1 MENII
6 HLNSDNIEKSFT
18 KILLMGNKGS
28 GKTSIKS
35 IIFQQK
41 LPKDTIRLATTNE
54 IEEIHVKIMGSINI
68 NLIDCCS
75 KDEYISNLNYIHHN
89 NKYFDTKKEK
99 IFSKVDILIFV
110 IDAFEFIKDINSE
123 RKKSLDYFKK

>member
-41 LPKDTIRLATTNE
+41 LPKDTIRLALTNE

-75 KDEYISNLNYIHHN
+75 KDEYN

>member
-6 HLNSDNIEKSFT
+6 HLNPDNTEKSFT

-41 LPKDTIRLATTNE
+41 LPKDTIRLAPTNE
-54 IEEIHVKIMGSINI
+54 IEEIHVKIMDNINI
-68 NLIDCCS
+68 NIIDCCS
-75 KDEYISNLNYIHHN
+75 NEEFIK
-89 NKYFDTKKEK
+89 KYFNSKKEK
-99 IFSKVDILIFV
+99 IFTKVDILIFV
-110 IDAFEFIKDINSE
+110 IDASEFIRSSNSQRE
-123 RKKSLDYFKK
+123 KSLDYFKK

>member
-41 LPKDTIRLATTNE
+41 LPKDTIKLAPTNE
-54 IEEIHVKIMGSINI
+54 IEEIHVKIMGNINI

-75 KDEYISNLNYIHHN
+75 KDEYN

>member
-1 MENII
+1 MENIV
-6 HLNSDNIEKSFT
+6 HLNLDNTEKSFT

-41 LPKDTIRLATTNE
+41 LPKDTIRLAPTSE
-54 IEEIHVKIMGSINI
+54 IEEIHVKIMEDINI
-68 NLIDCCS
+68 NIIDCCYNE
-75 KDEYISNLNYIHHN
+75 EYV
-89 NKYFDTKKEK
+89 NKYFSTKKEK

-110 IDAFEFIKDINSE
+110 VGAYEFINSSDS
-123 RKKSLDYFKK
+123 KKKKTLEYFKK

>member
-1 MENII
+1 MENINN
-6 HLNSDNIEKSFT
+6 LNPEKKKKSFT

-41 LPKDTIRLATTNE
+41 LPKDTIRLAPTNE
-54 IEEIHVKIMGSINI
+54 IEEIHVNIMGSINI

-75 KDEYISNLNYIHHN
+75 KDEYN

>member
-1 MENII
+1 MEKII

-41 LPKDTIRLATTNE
+41 LPKDTIRLAPTNE
-54 IEEIHVKIMGSINI
+54 IEEIHVNIMGSIKI

-75 KDEYISNLNYIHHN
+75 KDEYN

>member
-41 LPKDTIRLATTNE
+41 LPKDTIRLAPTNE
-54 IEEIHVKIMGSINI
+54 IEEIHLNIMGSINI

-75 KDEYISNLNYIHHN
+75 KDEYN

>member
-41 LPKDTIRLATTNE
+41 LPKDTIRLAPTKE

-75 KDEYISNLNYIHHN
+75 KDEYN

-110 IDAFEFIKDINSE
+110 IDALEFIKDVNSE

>member
-1 MENII
+1 MKNII

-41 LPKDTIRLATTNE
+41 LPKDTIKLASTNE
-54 IEEIHVKIMGSINI
+54 LEEIHVKIMGNINI

-75 KDEYISNLNYIHHN
+75 KDEYN
-89 NKYFDTKKEK
+89 NKYFNSKKDK

-110 IDAFEFIKDINSE
+110 INAFEFINASNSE
-123 RKKSLDYFKK
+123 RKKSLDYFQK

>member
-1 MENII
+1 MKNII

-41 LPKDTIRLATTNE
+41 LPKDTIKLAPTNE
-54 IEEIHVKIMGSINI
+54 IEEIHVKIMGNI
-68 NLIDCCS
+68 NVNLMDCCS
-75 KDEYISNLNYIHHN
+75 KDEYN
-89 NKYFDTKKEK
+89 NKYFNSKKDK

-110 IDAFEFIKDINSE
+110 INAFEFINASNSE
-123 RKKSLDYFKK
+123 RKKSLDYFQK

>member
-6 HLNSDNIEKSFT
+6 HLEKSFT

-41 LPKDTIRLATTNE
+41 LPKDTIRLAPTNE

-75 KDEYISNLNYIHHN
+75 KDEYN

>member
-6 HLNSDNIEKSFT
+6 NLNPEKKEKSFT

-41 LPKDTIRLATTNE
+41 LPKDTIRLAPTNE
-54 IEEIHVKIMGSINI
+54 IEEIHVKIMGNI
-68 NLIDCCS
+68 NVKIIDCCS
-75 KDEYISNLNYIHHN
+75 REEYI
-89 NKYFDTKKEK
+89 NKYFTTKKEK
-99 IFSKVDILIFV
+99 IFSDVDILVFV
-110 IDAFEFIKDINSE
+110 IDAEESIKDSNRQKDLE
-123 RKKSLDYFKK
+123 YFRK

>member
-6 HLNSDNIEKSFT
+6 HLNLDNTEKSFT

-41 LPKDTIRLATTNE
+41 LPKDTIRLAPTNE

-75 KDEYISNLNYIHHN
+75 KDEYN

-123 RKKSLDYFKK
+123 RKKSLDFFKK

>member
-1 MENII
+1 MKNII

-41 LPKDTIRLATTNE
+41 LPKDTIKLAPTNE
-54 IEEIHVKIMGSINI
+54 IEEIHVKIMGNINI
-68 NLIDCCS
+68 NLIDCCC
-75 KDEYISNLNYIHHN
+75 KDEYN
-89 NKYFDTKKEK
+89 NKYFNSKKDK

-110 IDAFEFIKDINSE
+110 INAFEFINASNSE
-123 RKKSLDYFKK
+123 RKKSLDYFQK

>member
-41 LPKDTIRLATTNE
+41 LPKDTIKLAPTNE
-54 IEEIHVKIMGSINI
+54 IEEIHVKIMGNINI

-75 KDEYISNLNYIHHN
+75 KDEYN
-89 NKYFDTKKEK
+89 NKYFNSKKDK

-110 IDAFEFIKDINSE
+110 INAFEFINASNSE
-123 RKKSLDYFKK
+123 RKKSLDYFQK

>member
-1 MENII
+1 MKNII
-6 HLNSDNIEKSFT
+6 HLNSDNIEKSFI

-41 LPKDTIRLATTNE
+41 LPKDTIKLAPTNE
-54 IEEIHVKIMGSINI
+54 IEEIHVKIMGNINI

-75 KDEYISNLNYIHHN
+75 KDEYN
-89 NKYFDTKKEK
+89 NKYFNSKKDK

-110 IDAFEFIKDINSE
+110 INAFEFINASNSE
-123 RKKSLDYFKK
+123 RKKSLDYFQK

>member
-1 MENII
+1 MKNII
-6 HLNSDNIEKSFT
+6 HLNSDNVEKSFT

-41 LPKDTIRLATTNE
+41 LPKDTIKLAPTNE
-54 IEEIHVKIMGSINI
+54 IEEIHVKIMGNINI

-75 KDEYISNLNYIHHN
+75 KDEYN
-89 NKYFDTKKEK
+89 NKYFNSKKDK

-110 IDAFEFIKDINSE
+110 INAFEFINASNSE
-123 RKKSLDYFKK
+123 RKKSLDYFQK

>member
-41 LPKDTIRLATTNE
+41 LPKDTIKLAPTNE
-54 IEEIHVKIMGSINI
+54 IEEIHVNIMGSINI

-75 KDEYISNLNYIHHN
+75 KDEYN

>member
-41 LPKDTIRLATTNE
+41 LPKDTIRLAPTNE
-54 IEEIHVKIMGSINI
+54 IEEIHVNIMGSINI
-68 NLIDCCS
+68 NLIDCCC
-75 KDEYISNLNYIHHN
+75 KDEYN

>member
-1 MENII
+1 MKNII

-41 LPKDTIRLATTNE
+41 LPKDTIKLAPTNE
-54 IEEIHVKIMGSINI
+54 IEEIHVKIMGNINI

-75 KDEYISNLNYIHHN
+75 KDEYN
-89 NKYFDTKKEK
+89 NKYFNSKKDK

-110 IDAFEFIKDINSE
+110 INAFEFINASNSE
-123 RKKSLDYFKK
+123 RKKSLDYFQK

>member
-1 MENII
+1 MKNII

-41 LPKDTIRLATTNE
+41 LPKDTIKLAPTNE
-54 IEEIHVKIMGSINI
+54 IEEIYVKIMGNINI

-75 KDEYISNLNYIHHN
+75 KDEYN
-89 NKYFDTKKEK
+89 NKYFNSKKDK

-110 IDAFEFIKDINSE
+110 INAFEFINASNSE
-123 RKKSLDYFKK
+123 RKKSLDYFQK

>member
-6 HLNSDNIEKSFT
+6 NLNPGKKKKSFT

-41 LPKDTIRLATTNE
+41 LPNDTIRLAPTNE
-54 IEEIHVKIMGSINI
+54 IEEMHVKIMGNLNVNI
-68 NLIDCCS
+68 IDCCS
-75 KDEYISNLNYIHHN
+75 KEEYIE
-89 NKYFDTKKEK
+89 KYFTTKKEK
-99 IFSKVDILIFV
+99 IFSEVDILIFV
-110 IDAFEFIKDINSE
+110 IDISKSTKEPI
-123 RKKSLDYFKK
+123 RKNDLDYLKR

>member
-1 MENII
+1 MKNLI

-41 LPKDTIRLATTNE
+41 LPKDTIKLAPTNE
-54 IEEIHVKIMGSINI
+54 IEEIHVKIMGNINI

-75 KDEYISNLNYIHHN
+75 KDEYN
-89 NKYFDTKKEK
+89 NKYFNSKKDK

-110 IDAFEFIKDINSE
+110 INAFEFINASNSE
-123 RKKSLDYFKK
+123 RKKSLDYFQK

>member
-1 MENII
+1 MKNII

-41 LPKDTIRLATTNE
+41 LPKDTIKLAPTNE
-54 IEEIHVKIMGSINI
+54 IEEIHVKIMGNINI

-75 KDEYISNLNYIHHN
+75 KDEYN
-89 NKYFDTKKEK
+89 NKYFNSKKDK

-110 IDAFEFIKDINSE
+110 INAFEFINASNSE
-123 RKKSLDYFKK
+123 RKKSSDYFQK

>member
-75 KDEYISNLNYIHHN
+75 KDEYN

-110 IDAFEFIKDINSE
+110 IDAFVFIKDINSE

>member
-41 LPKDTIRLATTNE
+41 LPKDTIKLASTNE
-54 IEEIHVKIMGSINI
+54 LEEIHVKIMGNINI

-75 KDEYISNLNYIHHN
+75 KDEYN
-89 NKYFDTKKEK
+89 NKYFNSKKDK

-110 IDAFEFIKDINSE
+110 INAFEFINASNSE
-123 RKKSLDYFKK
+123 RKKSLDYFQK